1 MQAMFIRN
9 MEVFTFWIS
18 VKYYLQRRFT
28 LDHRFT
34 SDLMRCSL
42 WRMFVKRGF
51 TVVDRPQQRCT
62 WPHMICDSKISAA
75 VCECIQLSFVCFM
88 DHIYLKQ
95 LGTSLCILTMQ
106 LLRSHLVHTS
116 TEVATIMALVSDYVT
131 IYMLLHWSSAL
142 DLHFTETNTKI

>member
-1 MQAMFIRN
+1 
-9 MEVFTFWIS
+9 
-18 VKYYLQRRFT
+18 
-28 LDHRFT
+28 
-34 SDLMRCSL
+34 
-42 WRMFVKRGF
+42 
-51 TVVDRPQQRCT
+51 
-62 WPHMICDSKISAA
+62 
-75 VCECIQLSFVCFM
+75 M